1 MRSTTT
7 LLLLLLALLAAGCG
21 SDDGGSAASPD
32 EPVSAP
38 AQHNTEE
45 PVDPAVCERLSRRL
59 VGRSLDKAMSMARAA
74 RCVLRVVSE
83 DGRGLPVTEDY
94 STSRINVR
102 VEAGKVAEV
111 AGLF

>member
-1 MRSTTT
+1 MRPATT
-7 LLLLLLALLAAGCG
+7 LLLLLLALVAAGCG
-21 SDDGGSAASPD
+21 SDEGEPAASPD
-32 EPVSAP
+32 QPVSAP
-38 AQHNTEE
+38 AQHDTEE

-59 VGRSLDKAMSMARAA
+59 VGRSLDKAMSMARTA
-74 RCVLRVVSE
+74 RCVLRVVSQ